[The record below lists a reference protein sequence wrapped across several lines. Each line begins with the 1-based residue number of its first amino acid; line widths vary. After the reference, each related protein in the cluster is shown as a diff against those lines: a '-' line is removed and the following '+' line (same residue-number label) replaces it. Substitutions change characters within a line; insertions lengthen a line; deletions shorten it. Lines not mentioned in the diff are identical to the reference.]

1 MNRRLALIAIVAFL
15 PCRPGLADP
24 IHAVADGGYW
34 HHDSGWVFPEKIGE
48 FVRVGIPQDVAGSED
63 AVTHYARD
71 EDGVRRTASVDVYR
85 AASPAAGELEAR
97 SGSAS
102 SDTVIVSTA
111 RGLSARREVSDAGK
125 PLLIATYFVDA
136 GEWRV
141 RIRVTGASLEAMDE
155 FVRGQRW
162 ETLGNH

>member
-1 MNRRLALIAIVAFL
+1 MNRKLALIAILAFL
-15 PCRPGLADP
+15 PYQPGLADP
-24 IHAVADGGYW
+24 IHAVVDGAYW

-63 AVTHYARD
+63 AVAYYARV
-71 EDGVRRTASVDVYR
+71 ENGVRRTASVDVYR
-85 AASPAAGELEAR
+85 AASAAAGELEAR
-97 SGSAS
+97 AAGPS
-102 SDTVIVSTA
+102 SDTVFSVSTTRA
-111 RGLSARREVSDAGK
+111 LSASRQVSDAASS
-125 PLLIATYFVDA
+125 LVATYFIDA

-141 RIRVTGASLEAMDE
+141 RIRLTSSSLESTDA

>member
-1 MNRRLALIAIVAFL
+1 MRRKLAPIAILAFL
-15 PCRPGLADP
+15 PYQTGLADP

-63 AVTHYARD
+63 AVAHYARV
-71 EDGVRRTASVDVYR
+71 ENAVRITASVDVYR
-85 AASPAAGELEAR
+85 AASAAARELEAR

-111 RGLSARREVSDAGK
+111 RGLSARREVSDTGQ
-125 PLLIATYFVDA
+125 PLLIATYFIDA

-141 RIRVTGASLEAMDE
+141 RIRVTGASLAVMDE
-155 FVRGQRW
+155 FVRDQHW